1 MVILT
6 SLFSLASRHA
16 PKAEIVELSFTMA
29 QDHQLVFELTI
40 PGFTVPSVPIDRL
53 DPPEN
58 DDQASAEP
66 LQVLSV
72 CYAIARRSGGKLEVV
87 AREAAPTVIRFECA
101 YTP

>member
-1 MVILT
+1 
-6 SLFSLASRHA
+6 
-16 PKAEIVELSFTMA
+16 
-29 QDHQLVFELTI
+29 
-40 PGFTVPSVPIDRL
+40 VPIDRL

-87 AREAAPTVIRFECA
+87 AREAALTTIQFECA